1 MPSSTEEKRENGS
14 AMLAI
19 GWIMMLFALLVM
31 FFHPAA
37 MKLGQTRFA
46 WIAGCMAFSGLLLS
60 ICGTVVRRRNR

>member
-1 MPSSTEEKRENGS
+1 MPSSSEEKRENGS

-19 GWIMMLFALLVM
+19 GWIMILFAVLVA

-46 WIAGCMAFSGLLLS
+46 WTSGCMAFCGLLL
-60 ICGTVVRRRNR
+60 CVWGTVVRRRNR